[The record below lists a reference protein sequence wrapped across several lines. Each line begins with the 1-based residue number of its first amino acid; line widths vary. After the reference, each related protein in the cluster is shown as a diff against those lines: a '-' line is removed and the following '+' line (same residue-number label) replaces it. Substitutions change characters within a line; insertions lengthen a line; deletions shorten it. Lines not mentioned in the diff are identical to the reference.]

1 MTDFFSEKVLFFN
14 QPAYTTTIPA
24 QIALKFSN
32 KIVPISLK
40 RISDVKFNMVVE
52 KPIDVER
59 SENQNKDILDISIK
73 LNSVMENMIKNNPDQ
88 WIWSHNRWK

>member
-1 MTDFFSEKVLFFN
+1 
-14 QPAYTTTIPA
+14 
-24 QIALKFSN
+24 
-32 KIVPISLK
+32 
-40 RISDVKFNMVVE
+40 MVVE

-73 LNSVMENMIKNNPDQ
+73 LNSIMENMIKNNPDQ

>member
-1 MTDFFSEKVLFFN
+1 M
-14 QPAYTTTIPA
+14 I
-24 QIALKFSN
+24 
-32 KIVPISLK
+32 PISLK

-52 KPIDVER
+52 KPIYVQR

-73 LNSVMENMIKNNPDQ
+73 LNSVIENMIKNNPNQ